1 MMRRVRTTI
10 RWVLFDADG
19 VLQAM
24 PEGWRDRLLALLG
37 DEPAETLLQLF
48 AGEQEETL
56 TGGSFR
62 AKVAEV
68 LQRQSVRTDPEQVV
82 ESWRHLVVDPGMT
95 ARIAELRAAGV
106 RCALATNQQDVR
118 VEHMRSMPEY
128 DGLFDEQ
135 FYSAELGLAKPDPA
149 FFSTIVQRLGVPAG
163 DVLFVDDVPANVE
176 GARQA
181 GIHAELFEQHGGVNE
196 LNRILAE
203 YGIGS

>member
-1 MMRRVRTTI
+1 M
-10 RWVLFDADG
+10 LFDADG

-24 PEGWRDRLLALLG
+24 PDGWRDRLLALLG

-48 AGEQEETL
+48 IREQEETL

-62 AKVAEV
+62 TTVAEV
-68 LQRQSVRTDPEQVV
+68 LQRQGVRTDPEQVV
-82 ESWRHLVVDPGMT
+82 ESWRHLVVDRQMT

-118 VEHMRSMPEY
+118 IEHMRSMPEY

-149 FFSTIVQRLGVPAG
+149 FFATIVQRLAVPAG

-176 GARQA
+176 GARQV
-181 GIHAELFEQHGGVNE
+181 GINAELFEQHGGVKE
-196 LNRILAE
+196 LNRILAD